1 MTKQQTQQR
10 IKELRAQ
17 LTGDMMQDME
27 LREEIHELEMK
38 LNDVQPGGGEI
49 ECVGCGS

>member
-1 MTKQQTQQR
+1 MTKKDINKR
-10 IKELRAQ
+10 IEKLRSQ

-27 LREEIHELEMK
+27 LRDNIHALEMK